1 MSAELD
7 SGTWTAPSST
17 HLRGRTRSTRPPTPR
32 RAWSSF
38 SDLYRNHYEFV
49 WRCALRMGVPHGDI
63 EDVVQETFVIA
74 LRRLDEFDPD
84 LEGRASSWLFAILRN
99 VIRNHTRGER
109 RRQARIAG
117 YGEQPSDLEQRA
129 GADPVER
136 ALARRLLAEFLDGLD
151 DKRRA
156 VFVLA
161 ELEGLTGR
169 EIAAALDINVNTAHA
184 RLRAARQAFLDH
196 FGHVEAP
203 VLAREEAIEVP
214 EAARRRTWGVLVGLA
229 PAQGFAL
236 GSGVLGSLALGKLA
250 LALGGVAIVALAG
263 VAVLGSEDRD
273 ASMQAEPRPASARVE
288 ASAPAIASPLAA
300 ALVPEPIDVI
310 AAAPRGEPRELQ
322 PRKRERSDAVLAYDV
337 LADARAALLADDAER
352 ALALVRAQR
361 WPSALSDSARALE
374 IGALCRLGRVDEA
387 RERHAG
393 WQAGADTPICW

>member
-7 SGTWTAPSST
+7 SGTWTIRRPGTRHPS
-17 HLRGRTRSTRPPTPR
+17 PR
-32 RAWSSF
+32 RAWASF
-38 SDLYRNHYEFV
+38 SDLYRGHYEFV
-49 WRCALRMGVPHGDI
+49 WRCALRMGVAHGDI

-74 LRRLDEFDPD
+74 LRRLDEFDTS

-99 VIRNHTRGER
+99 VIRNQARGER

-117 YGEQPSDLEQRA
+117 YGEQPIDLEQRA
-129 GADPVER
+129 RADQVER
-136 ALARRLLAEFLDGLD
+136 TLGRRLLSEFLDGLD

-196 FGHVEAP
+196 FGSVEAP
-203 VLAREEAIEVP
+203 ALAREEAIEVP

-229 PAQGFAL
+229 PAQAGLA
-236 GSGVLGSLALGKLA
+236 SGLLGSLGLGKLA
-250 LALGGVAIVALAG
+250 LALAGVAITTIT
-263 VAVLGSEDRD
+263 
-273 ASMQAEPRPASARVE
+273 
-288 ASAPAIASPLAA
+288 AIAAVDRLAPPSPTRDVSPVGP
-300 ALVPEPIDVI
+300 LVVATATSREPVRAELGAEVVEPIATPIEVV
-310 AAAPRGEPRELQ
+310 APTQPSVAPRARA
-322 PRKRERSDAVLAYDV
+322 RSRERGDETAAYDE

-352 ALALVRAQR
+352 ALALVRARR
-361 WPSALSDSARALE
+361 WSAALSDSARALE

-393 WQAGADTPICW
+393 WDAAANVAICW